1 MKLKLPLIAT
11 AARFGETPCVIHD
24 RDGNEV
30 TIIEAHELDDSQDFA
45 LASHI
50 ARTLNA
56 CDGLAPAK
64 IEGAL
69 RIVRRLAAENMNSLT
84 DNLIDELIG
93 AARSL
98 NANEKDHCA

>member
-1 MKLKLPLIAT
+1 MKFKLPLIAT
-11 AARFGETPCVIHD
+11 APRFAENACVIHD

-30 TIIEAHELDDSQDFA
+30 SIIQGPNCEDKEDMEI
-45 LASHI
+45 ASLFSRYI
-50 ARTLNA
+50 NA

-84 DNLIDELIG
+84 DNLMDELIG

-98 NANEKDHCA
+98 DTNTKDHYA